1 MTRKGPGN
9 NPTAKDP
16 FGFET
21 QSGTHFG
28 AGASYHCHVEGQ
40 DTTHCN
46 HVVRQITLGT
56 IRIVEAFLR
65 VHIIVG
71 LLLGAFFFCLVG
83 GLKKPDK
90 GQEER

>member
-21 QSGTHFG
+21 QSGTHFS

-46 HVVRQITLGT
+46 HVVRQITSGT

-71 LLLGAFFFCLVG
+71 LLLGTFFFYLVG

-90 GQEER
+90 GQEQR

>member
-40 DTTHCN
+40 DN
-46 HVVRQITLGT
+46 TLQPCGT
-56 IRIVEAFLR
+56 ADNIRDNTNSRGFPT
-65 VHIIVG
+65 
-71 LLLGAFFFCLVG
+71 GAYNCWAIARDLFFCLVG
-83 GLKKPDK
+83 GLKKPNK